1 MKRAPNLKEGVTIG
15 AKLMQMK
22 REGNKVKEKFY
33 KAEEFSKDMA
43 FLMTEA
49 GVKVDDRTIAQKLQ
63 ALDGLGDV
71 VKSASE
77 IKSAAED
84 VKKLIENIVKLV

>member
-1 MKRAPNLKEGVTIG
+1 
-15 AKLMQMK
+15 MK
-22 REGNKVKEKFY
+22 REGKQLKTKFD
-33 KAEEFSKDMA
+33 KAEQFSNDMA